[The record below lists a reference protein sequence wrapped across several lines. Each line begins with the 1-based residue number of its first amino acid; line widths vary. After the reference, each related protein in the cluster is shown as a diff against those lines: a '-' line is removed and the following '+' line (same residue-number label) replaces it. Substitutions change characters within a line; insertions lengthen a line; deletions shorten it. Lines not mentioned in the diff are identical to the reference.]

1 MTTLAKGADT
11 NKVSI
16 YVEWTALSSPDT
28 GNSDILSYNLVW
40 DAGSTTTNVDLV
52 GLTTDY
58 TATSFV
64 IT

>member
-1 MTTLAKGADT
+1 MTSLAKGAST

-16 YVEWTALSSPDT
+16 YVEWTALTAPDT
-28 GNSDILSYNLVW
+28 GNSDIISYNLVW
-40 DAGSTTTNVDLV
+40 DAGSTVTNQDLI

-58 TATSFV
+58 TGTTFV